1 MFLPKAVDETFR
13 RTLAVSLGKDWQQLA
28 VKLKFI
34 PAEIGKFERFAES
47 NPEEQAYTM
56 LVSWWSKQAD
66 DREAVEWLRSALAQ
80 IGRGD
85 LAARIPG

>member
-1 MFLPKAVDETFR
+1 MFWPGAVDETLR
-13 RTLAVSLGKDWQQLA
+13 QTLAVSLGKDWQQLA
-28 VKLKFI
+28 VKLNFI

-66 DREAVEWLRSALAQ
+66 DREAVVWLRSALAQ
-80 IGRGD
+80 IGRRD